1 MNSTQVT
8 QSEEQ
13 EQPAKEGQKLC
24 SLSLIK
30 IEVLHWRRKPS
41 EKPSL
46 TAPAG
51 ESHDLLRMPPPPQN
65 ATTLPE
71 LTTSWQRIIPVL
83 TGAKQEGKVR
93 RKEIKISRDQSLEKL
108 IIWLKKPFQQSFVN
122 CPCTGLL
129 GEARISH

>member
-13 EQPAKEGQKLC
+13 EQLAKEGQKLC
-24 SLSLIK
+24 SLPLIK
-30 IEVLHWRRKPS
+30 IKILHWRRKPS
-41 EKPSL
+41 EKLSL

-51 ESHDLLRMPPPPQN
+51 ESHDLLRIPPPPQN

-83 TGAKQEGKVR
+83 IGAKRGGRVR
-93 RKEIKISRDQSLEKL
+93 RKEVKISRES
-108 IIWLKKPFQQSFVN
+108 I
-122 CPCTGLL
+122 T
-129 GEARISH
+129 